1 MQAGGLA
8 IAKRTRQ
15 CDLAGGRALPCGAGS
30 GSSSV
35 PPAVPI
41 FPKWNAFTTMTSF
54 VELLLSGI
62 TSGLIIGLAGLSV
75 TLVFGI
81 ARFSN
86 AATGDTMTLGAYGAL
101 MGTSLTGSLL
111 AGGLIGLVAGALS
124 AVLAYVLVFRPL
136 QNRSP
141 ISSLL
146 ASIGVAFFIRA
157 VLGVVFGHDQMVF
170 QMDLVRPFRLL
181 GVRIQPNDLK
191 FAGVAILTL
200 ALVFVVLHLTPIGR
214 RMRAVADNPLLA
226 RVSGIAPRPVMF
238 TLWAIA
244 GAVAAIAG
252 ILLGMKTVVSPES
265 GWDML
270 LPAFAAAVLGGIGHP
285 VGAVLAGVIIGVA
298 QELAT
303 PFVGFT
309 YKIAISFL
317 VLLLVLLVRPR
328 GLFGKIEGVR

>member
-1 MQAGGLA
+1 
-8 IAKRTRQ
+8 
-15 CDLAGGRALPCGAGS
+15 
-30 GSSSV
+30 
-35 PPAVPI
+35 
-41 FPKWNAFTTMTSF
+41 MTGF
-54 VELLLSGI
+54 AELLLSGVM
-62 TSGLIIGLAGLSV
+62 SGLIIGLAGLAV

-101 MGTSLTGSLL
+101 LGTTLTGSLIF
-111 AGGLIGLVAGALS
+111 GGLVGLLAGALA
-124 AVLAYVLVFRPL
+124 AVLSYVLVFRQL
-136 QNRSP
+136 ANRSP

-146 ASIGVAFFIRA
+146 ASIGLAFFIRA
-157 VLGVVFGHDQMVF
+157 GLGLAFGHNQSVF
-170 QMDLVRPFRLL
+170 QLDIVRPIRFLDL
-181 GVRIQPNDLK
+181 RIQPNDLK
-191 FAGVAILTL
+191 FATI
-200 ALVFVVLHLTPIGR
+200 ALVTLVIVFIILHMTPIGR

-238 TLWAIA
+238 TLWAMA
-244 GAVAAIAG
+244 GAVSAIAG
-252 ILLGMKTVVSPES
+252 IILGMKTVVSPEM

-285 VGAVLAGVIIGVA
+285 VGAIVGGLVIGVA

-309 YKIAISFL
+309 YKIAVSFI

-328 GLFGKIEGVR
+328 GMFGRVEGVR